1 MSDIKIDTSGLK
13 PLIRKI
19 DPANDKMVSDLT
31 VQVATD
37 TMPFVPKLNGDLRLQ
52 TRVVKSQIIYPGPY
66 ARYLYEGYKMVDAAT
81 GKPAFYIEGVGF
93 RFPKNSKL
101 RPTSEKLSYTEAGT
115 GDHWFEKSKDKN
127 LKKWERVA
135 EKEFLHGVKR

>member
-1 MSDIKIDTSGLK
+1 MSNVKIDTSGLK

-19 DPANDKMVSDLT
+19 NPANDKMVSALT
-31 VQVATD
+31 IQIAKD
-37 TMPFVPKLNGDLRLQ
+37 TERFVPMLNGKLRQQ
-52 TRVVKSQIIYPGPY
+52 TRIVKSEIIYPGPY

-93 RFPKNSKL
+93 RFPRGSKL

-135 EKEFLHGVKR
+135 KKEFLHGVKR

>member
-1 MSDIKIDTSGLK
+1 MADIKIDTSGLK

-19 DPANDKMVSDLT
+19 NPANEKMVTALT
-31 VQVATD
+31 VQIAKD
-37 TMPFVPKLNGDLRLQ
+37 TERFVPMLTGSLKLR
-52 TRVVKSQIIYPGPY
+52 TRIIKNQIVYPGPY

-93 RFPKNSKL
+93 RFPRGSKL
-101 RPTSEKLSYTEAGT
+101 RPTSEKLSYSTAGT
-115 GDHWFEKSKDKN
+115 GDHWFDKSKEKN